1 MQLEYSQILQT
12 RIISGTDGKVRI
24 TNFSV
29 AVPLYLEVNSRNQKN
44 KHCEVSLKSPT
55 EKLLKPT
62 NFKQNKKNSCK
73 IIQGSKHSTA

>member
-12 RIISGTDGKVRI
+12 RIISGTDVKVRV

-29 AVPLYLEVNSRNQKN
+29 TVPLHLEVNSRNQKN
-44 KHCEVSLKSPT
+44 KHCEVSLKSPI

-62 NFKQNKKNSCK
+62 NLKQQKNSCK